1 MKKKLNLVLFLLL
14 LCMAAGCDKKTVS
27 TDGIRIY
34 YRALSENGI
43 SSYYYKPTGT
53 DQETVINELWAKLIK
68 SDTEKARISLIPSDL
83 KLVRFSVEN
92 SSLELYFDSSYQK

>member
-43 SSYYYKPTGT
+43 NSYYYKPTGT
-53 DQETVINELWAKLIK
+53 DQQL
-68 SDTEKARISLIPSDL
+68 
-83 KLVRFSVEN
+83 
-92 SSLELYFDSSYQK
+92 

>member
-34 YRALSENGI
+34 YRLCQKMALAPIII
-43 SSYYYKPTGT
+43 SRQVPIRK
-53 DQETVINELWAKLIK
+53 QL
-68 SDTEKARISLIPSDL
+68 
-83 KLVRFSVEN
+83 
-92 SSLELYFDSSYQK
+92 

>member
-43 SSYYYKPTGT
+43 SSRTILFVGSA
-53 DQETVINELWAKLIK
+53 QAN
-68 SDTEKARISLIPSDL
+68 
-83 KLVRFSVEN
+83 
-92 SSLELYFDSSYQK
+92 